1 MASSLQLEEIGRK
14 ERKGRKNNPLITVI
28 AGLDEAIKGVFL
40 GFHDLVITPCLT
52 GNLRCDKGL
61 AEYDRPEL
69 WVAMVKLTIMF
80 ITKKFAKRV
89 FVYFA
94 LFAGNLF
101 AFAADPTH
109 ALDGMRVASASLTS
123 PSILYLQVAQKEGY
137 FKNEGLNVEIL
148 NIRGELAAKITSVGE
163 IDFFTQGFS
172 GLNAAVRG
180 LPLKVLMVVDE
191 KPDWDFIAQPQI
203 KSFAQLKGGAVG
215 ILSIGGTVAVVTR
228 EMLRRNNLDPAKDVN
243 LMVMGGNDMR
253 FISLKGKVIQA
264 TLLDAA
270 NSYRAQKE
278 GFNKLAA
285 AGDYVSEYM
294 SGGIVTSVERI
305 KQAPDK
311 ISRFMTAALKGYLF
325 FTTRRE
331 PSINY
336 MMQFLKTKDR
346 EAVSAIY
353 DASVKVMTRDGVV
366 EVKVLQAVIDDAQRS
381 AGVKKEVRTADYF
394 DFSFLR
400 KAREQLNSSGW
411 KP

>member
-1 MASSLQLEEIGRK
+1 
-14 ERKGRKNNPLITVI
+14 
-28 AGLDEAIKGVFL
+28 
-40 GFHDLVITPCLT
+40 
-52 GNLRCDKGL
+52 
-61 AEYDRPEL
+61 
-69 WVAMVKLTIMF
+69 MVKLTIMF
-80 ITKKFAKRV
+80 TTKKFAKRV

-109 ALDGMRVASASLTS
+109 ALDGIRVASASLTS

-203 KSFAQLKGGAVG
+203 RSFAQLKGGAVG

-294 SGGIVTSVERI
+294 SGGIVTSAERI

-366 EVKVLQAVIDDAQRS
+366 EVKVLQAVIDEAQRS

>member
-1 MASSLQLEEIGRK
+1 VDIGM
-14 ERKGRKNNPLITVI
+14 
-28 AGLDEAIKGVFL
+28 GLRI
-40 GFHDLVITPCLT
+40 
-52 GNLRCDKGL
+52 R
-61 AEYDRPEL
+61 
-69 WVAMVKLTIMF
+69 F
-80 ITKKFAKRV
+80 ITKNTKIAKGLLV
-89 FVYFA
+89 CYAPLASIF
-94 LFAGNLF
+94 F
-101 AFAADPTH
+101 AFGGDSARAADN
-109 ALDGMRVASASLTS
+109 LRVASASLTS
-123 PSILYLQVAQKEGY
+123 PSVLYLLVAQKEGF
-137 FKNEGLNVEIL
+137 FKQEGLNVEIL
-148 NIRGELAAKITSVGE
+148 NIRGELAAKITAVGE

-180 LPLKVLMVVDE
+180 LPLKILMVVDE
-191 KPDWDFIAQPQI
+191 KPDWDFMAQPQI
-203 KSFAQLKGGAVG
+203 KSFAQLKGAAVG

-311 ISRFMTAALKGYLF
+311 IARFMTAALKGYLF

-353 DASVKVMTRDGVV
+353 DASVKVMTRDGMV
-366 EVKVLQAVIDDAQRS
+366 EEKVLQAVVDDAQRA
-381 AGVKKEVRTADYF
+381 AGVKKDVRTVDYF

-400 KAREQLNSSGW
+400 KAREQVKAGGW
-411 KP
+411 RP

>member
-1 MASSLQLEEIGRK
+1 MY
-14 ERKGRKNNPLITVI
+14 T
-28 AGLDEAIKGVFL
+28 
-40 GFHDLVITPCLT
+40 
-52 GNLRCDKGL
+52 
-61 AEYDRPEL
+61 
-69 WVAMVKLTIMF
+69 
-80 ITKKFAKRV
+80 TKKFAKRM

-101 AFAADPTH
+101 ALAADPTH
-109 ALDGMRVASASLTS
+109 AADDIRVASASLTS

-253 FISLKGKVIQA
+253 FISLKGKVIQG

-294 SGGIVTSVERI
+294 SGGIVTSAERI

-311 ISRFMTAALKGYLF
+311 IARFMTAALKGYLF
-325 FTTRRE
+325 FTNRRE
-331 PSINY
+331 ASITY
-336 MMQFLKTKDR
+336 MMQFLKAKDR

-353 DASVKVMTRDGVV
+353 DASVKVMTREGMVD
-366 EVKVLQAVIDDAQRS
+366 EKVLQAVIDDAQRA
-381 AGVKKEVRTADYF
+381 AGVKKDLRTGDYF
-394 DFSFLR
+394 DFTFLR
-400 KAREQLNSSGW
+400 KAREHLKASGW
-411 KP
+411 RP

>member
-1 MASSLQLEEIGRK
+1 MEIIMGF
-14 ERKGRKNNPLITVI
+14 KNTFTATDKKI
-28 AGLDEAIKGVFL
+28 AKAF
-40 GFHDLVITPCLT
+40 
-52 GNLRCDKGL
+52 
-61 AEYDRPEL
+61 
-69 WVAMVKLTIMF
+69 
-80 ITKKFAKRV
+80 

-94 LFAGNLF
+94 LFAAILSF
-101 AFAADPTH
+101 SLTPAAH
-109 ALDGMRVASASLTS
+109 ALDDVRVATASLTS
-123 PSILYLQVAQKEGY
+123 PSVLYLLVAQKEGY
-137 FKNEGLNVEIL
+137 FKNEGLNVEVL

-180 LPLKVLMVVDE
+180 LQLKVLMVVDE
-191 KPDWDFIAQPQI
+191 KPDWDFVAQPQI
-203 KSFAQLKGGAVG
+203 KTFAQLKGGAVG

-278 GFNKLAA
+278 GFYKLAA

-294 SGGIVTSVERI
+294 SGGIVTSTERI
-305 KQAPDK
+305 KQSPDK
-311 ISRFMTAALKGYLF
+311 IARFMSGALKGYLF
-325 FTTRRE
+325 FTSRRE

-346 EAVSAIY
+346 DAVSAIY
-353 DASVKVMTRDGVV
+353 DTSVKVMTRDGVV
-366 EVKVLQAVIDDAQRS
+366 EEKVLQAVIDDAQRS
-381 AGVKKEVRTADYF
+381 AGVKKEVRTGDYF

-400 KAREQLNSSGW
+400 KARAQLTANGW
-411 KP
+411 RP

>member
-1 MASSLQLEEIGRK
+1 MKSI
-14 ERKGRKNNPLITVI
+14 
-28 AGLDEAIKGVFL
+28 
-40 GFHDLVITPCLT
+40 
-52 GNLRCDKGL
+52 
-61 AEYDRPEL
+61 
-69 WVAMVKLTIMF
+69 
-80 ITKKFAKRV
+80 
-89 FVYFA
+89 FVC
-94 LFAGNLF
+94 F
-101 AFAADPTH
+101 AFFAANIFFPSPSAH
-109 ALDGMRVASASLTS
+109 ALDNIRVASASLTS

-137 FKNEGLNVEIL
+137 FKQEGLNVEIL

-180 LPLKVLMVVDE
+180 LPLKILMVVDE

-203 KSFAQLKGGAVG
+203 KSFAQLKGAAVG
-215 ILSIGGTVAVVTR
+215 ILSIAGTVAVVTR

-253 FISLKGKVIQA
+253 FISLKGRVIQA

-278 GFNKLAA
+278 GFSKLAA
-285 AGDYVSEYM
+285 ASDYISEYM
-294 SGGIVTSVERI
+294 SGGIVTSVDRI

-311 ISRFMTAALKGYLF
+311 IAHFMTAALKGYLF

-331 PSINY
+331 PTINY

-353 DASVKVMTRDGVV
+353 DASVKVMTREGVV
-366 EVKVLQAVIDDAQRS
+366 EEKVLQAVVDDAQRS

-394 DFSFLR
+394 DFSYLR
-400 KAREQLNSSGW
+400 RAREQLKVSGW
-411 KP
+411 RP

>member
-1 MASSLQLEEIGRK
+1 
-14 ERKGRKNNPLITVI
+14 
-28 AGLDEAIKGVFL
+28 
-40 GFHDLVITPCLT
+40 
-52 GNLRCDKGL
+52 
-61 AEYDRPEL
+61 
-69 WVAMVKLTIMF
+69 MVKLTIMF
-80 ITKKFAKRV
+80 TTKKFAKRV

-109 ALDGMRVASASLTS
+109 ALDGIRVASASLTS

-294 SGGIVTSVERI
+294 SGGIVTSAERI

-366 EVKVLQAVIDDAQRS
+366 EVKVLQAVIDEAQRS
-381 AGVKKEVRTADYF
+381 ASVKKEVRTADYF